1 MSYIYILFAVLGLW
15 AECSSK
21 IDTRNVF
28 KKVGFCLI
36 ILGCLV
42 ELAGHLNSLIEL
54 GAFSYI
60 LADLYKK
67 WKLKEI

>member
-1 MSYIYILFAVLGLW
+1 MTYLYILFAVLGLW

-28 KKVGFCLI
+28 KKVGLAII

-42 ELAGHLNSLIEL
+42 ELSGHLNSLIEL

-60 LADLYKK
+60 LADLYRK
-67 WKLKEI
+67 WKSKEI